1 MKKIYFSLIALT
13 ALLASSCSSSDSDE
27 VTVTV
32 VDKTYSVGVTV
43 STSSAYESYGSS
55 LFTNFLGNYS
65 NYYVGVFAY
74 LYDEDGALVAS
85 TDSYSQTLNTQ
96 SLSFSDI
103 DTGSYTLVCI
113 QMIVNSSNSYQ
124 SAAWTISGTSK
135 LSTIAVTTSY
145 SGLKY
150 YHAVAKS
157 TSSVTVGTSNTS
169 VSVSTKPLGC
179 LIDIGYENFGDSG
192 MTLVGFYLDQYAIGY
207 YFDPSLSGT
216 EQYYYGDSYSGEQYW
231 TSIAKTYDT
240 DGIDDSGEMNEYYFI
255 QSGET
260 TYCFGISNVYDGE
273 SNVSFASRPSG
284 GESFSFDDGEYYQAY
299 IYYTGDSNVCE
310 TYLGAADD
318 SDGFSEWYEAI
329 DKSDSTSGIFEP
341 YIEWGGSVADVQS
354 YMSGYYMFSG
364 SDGEATYL
372 SDDYYYLAY
381 LGDSPV
387 DDIYYYFSTAT
398 TDLHHVYVYY
408 YNSEITYDELLA
420 YLEENYINSG
430 STSYDIYYSSDFNT
444 IIYLFDHSDSFGEY
458 CLDYVSYDYLY
469 GSAKNQ
475 AKGRGDVS
483 VNKDVLETMVKSLE
497 QNLKKAK
504 VTRR

>member
-13 ALLASSCSSSDSDE
+13 ALLASSCSSSSDD
-27 VTVTV
+27 VTVDV
-32 VDKTYSVGVTV
+32 VNKTYSIGVTV

-55 LFTNFLGNYS
+55 LFINFLGNYT

-96 SLSFSDI
+96 SLSFTDI

-113 QMIVNSSNSYQ
+113 QMLVNSSNSYQ
-124 SAAWTISGTSK
+124 SEAWTISGTSK
-135 LSTIAVTTSY
+135 LSTIAVTTSHK
-145 SGLKY
+145 GLQY

-192 MTLVGFYLDQYAIGY
+192 MTLVGFFLDQYAIGY

-216 EQYYYGDSYSGEQYW
+216 EQYYYGDSYSGEHNW

-240 DGIDDSGEMNEYYFI
+240 DGVDDSGEMNQYYFI

-260 TYCFGISNVYDGE
+260 TYCFGISSVYDGE
-273 SNVSFASRPSG
+273 SNDSFDSRPSG
-284 GESFSFDDGEYYQAY
+284 GESFTFEDGEYYQAY

-318 SDGFSEWYEAI
+318 SDGFSEWYDAFE
-329 DKSDSTSGIFEP
+329 KSSSLWMP
-341 YIEWGGSVADVQS
+341 YLEWGASVADVQS
-354 YMSGYYMFSG
+354 YMSGFILEYG
-364 SDGEATYL
+364 SDGQAEAFNNSYL
-372 SDDYYYLAY
+372 LAY
-381 LGDSPV
+381 VGKSPI
-387 DDIYYYFSTAT
+387 DDIYYYFDTAT
-398 TDLHHVYVYY
+398 TGLTRSLVWYD
-408 YNSEITYDELLA
+408 NTAITWDELLA
-420 YLEENYINSG
+420 FLEENFIDLDWS
-430 STSYDIYYSSDFNT
+430 SYYAYASSDFST
-444 IIYLFDHSDSFGEY
+444 IIILYDNSDDYNEY
-458 CLDYVSYDYLY
+458 SLGYYSYEYLY

-475 AKGRGDVS
+475 AKGYGGSVS
-483 VNKDVLETMVKSLE
+483 KDVLEAQAESLR
-497 QNLKKAK
+497 QGLKRVGGK
-504 VTRR
+504 